1 MMGWLKGLMVT
12 GSVGLFTIVDGDTLR
27 LSGGQLV
34 RLQGFNTPELHAECY
49 AERTLAYRAKAR
61 LNDLIRQGAILRI
74 NPGLCGYGRACGSL
88 LLDGVDVAETMIREG
103 LAEPYVCVGNK
114 CPKRRSWC

>member
-1 MMGWLKGLMVT
+1 MWLLKVLVLA
-12 GSVGLFTIVDGDTLR
+12 GSITVVDGDTVR
-27 LSGGQLV
+27 NDGGLV

-61 LNDLIRQGAILRI
+61 LSDLIRQGATLRI

-103 LAEPYVCVGNK
+103 LAEPYVCTGNK